1 MTTNAIVMRKV
12 IMQRSISTMEFA
24 TEEEEELYKRLVDDT
39 IRLSEELEPMFM
51 EMWYLHKSRRRLY
64 YLWKERQKRANKGE
78 KK

>member
-51 EMWYLHKSRRRLY
+51 ELWYLHKSRKRLY
-64 YLWKERQKRANKGE
+64 YVWKERQKRADKRRL
-78 KK
+78 K

>member
-1 MTTNAIVMRKV
+1 MRKV

-51 EMWYLHKSRRRLY
+51 ELWYLHKSRKRLY
-64 YLWKERQKRANKGE
+64 YVWKERQKRADKRRL
-78 KK
+78 K